1 MTGLLKLLKDKRG
14 VSALEYAMV
23 ASLIS
28 VAGISAMRA
37 LGGQS
42 DTGWQGI
49 LRTTTN
55 FLGY

>member
-1 MTGLLKLLKDKRG
+1 MAGLRKLLKDRRG
-14 VSALEYAMV
+14 VTALEYAMV

-28 VAGISAMRA
+28 IAGISAMRA

-49 LRTTTN
+49 LSTTTN

>member
-1 MTGLLKLLKDKRG
+1 MSALKKLLKDRRG

-28 VAGISAMRA
+28 IAGISAMRA

-42 DTGWQGI
+42 DTGWQAI
-49 LRTTTN
+49 LAKTTN
-55 FLGY
+55 YLGY